1 MAGWPWWV
9 GRGRRRAAPADGGR
23 RQEEDHAAGQGELT
37 SRRRGVGR
45 HAAGGLTSRRRGA
58 GRHAAGGLTS
68 WRGGVGGVPGGMAAS
83 SGRGCG
89 GDDSGPAGRHGA
101 GSRPPG
107 RSLVGWD
114 DGRGIYIGRHGVGV
128 RIYISAQVG
137 PEVYI
142 GGGWMIWGLSAR
154 GCLDRAPSIPRAR
167 VYHRQTVSTAWPRP
181 GTIGKESTANPPVD
195 SGGGGDGRQHA
206 PGWAAGP
213 REAPGR
219 PSWARDEITFFFTK
233 SAENWAV
240 PTHGPPP

>member
-1 MAGWPWWV
+1 VRQLAGWPWWV

-107 RSLVGWD
+107 R
-114 DGRGIYIGRHGVGV
+114 GIYIGRHGVGV

-181 GTIGKESTANPPVD
+181 GTVGKESTANPPVD
-195 SGGGGDGRQHA
+195 PNPPVDSGGG
-206 PGWAAGP
+206 GWAAGP
-213 REAPGR
+213 VGHV
-219 PSWARDEITFFFTK
+219 TK
-233 SAENWAV
+233 SLFFS
-240 PTHGPPP
+240 PSPLKTGPSQRTDHPHS

>member
-1 MAGWPWWV
+1 MSQLAGWPWWV

-23 RQEEDHAAGQGELT
+23 RQEEDHAAGQGE
-37 SRRRGVGR
+37 
-45 HAAGGLTSRRRGA
+45 LTSRRRGA

-195 SGGGGDGRQHA
+195 SGGGG
-206 PGWAAGP
+206 WAAACPGMGGRPPGGP
-213 REAPGR
+213 REAQLG
-219 PSWARDEITFFFTK
+219 T
-233 SAENWAV
+233 
-240 PTHGPPP
+240 

>member
-1 MAGWPWWV
+1 LA
-9 GRGRRRAAPADGGR
+9 
-23 RQEEDHAAGQGELT
+23 
-37 SRRRGVGR
+37 SRRRRVDQSATGCWR
-45 HAAGGLTSRRRGA
+45 HAAGGLTSRRRGV

-195 SGGGGDGRQHA
+195 SGGGGDGRQ
-206 PGWAAGP
+206 
-213 REAPGR
+213 APGR

>member
-1 MAGWPWWV
+1 V
-9 GRGRRRAAPADGGR
+9 GGARAAASG
-23 RQEEDHAAGQGELT
+23 A
-37 SRRRGVGR
+37 SRRGEEARRGSCSRAGGIDQSATGCWR
-45 HAAGGLTSRRRGA
+45 HAAGGLTSRRRGV

-195 SGGGGDGRQHA
+195 SGGGGDGRQ
-206 PGWAAGP
+206 
-213 REAPGR
+213 APGR